1 MVNYNQIW
9 IILYNMFVTLFIYF
23 STNSTYWMY
32 CILITFNINN
42 EKNRVSLNIYP
53 LKYTFKR
60 SYYNVKIGNVSL
72 WNVILANK
80 WSTSIK

>member
-1 MVNYNQIW
+1 
-9 IILYNMFVTLFIYF
+9 
-23 STNSTYWMY
+23 MY

-60 SYYNVKIGNVSL
+60 SYYNWECLAVKCYIG
-72 WNVILANK
+72 
-80 WSTSIK
+80 